1 MNRNREITNEGEEQ
15 QRLII
20 NKINDL
26 SKILLVKQNDYIKR
40 LTENN
45 VGLYKNLSFVITP
58 NIVTFYNY
66 MHDVMYSSIKNLPID
81 LCTENG
87 GYACSNVKF
96 LKTLPISRTEIGGGN
111 YGRAK
116 SLVNRNTDDA
126 AGGDDNNED
135 LNSYRIKNLYN
146 VEISRNARLDDSN
159 NEILKS
165 AIEILDDINI
175 SVEYSNVDIR
185 NEFIDNIST
194 IGNIFNSKLKEFEKS
209 LRVLNKDLINV
220 RKELKL
226 CKANK
231 DSANEGED
239 YLSEIERLKR
249 ENKTLVNKYNLCT
262 VYNNTLQNESAKD
275 VELLNKLTATLN
287 GIREELFKNY
297 DFKLKSLND
306 VLEKLIIQANDSNE
320 ILKNRLNDKP
330 QIPEYMD
337 TSEGGGVIVQSS
349 DDDKLKRNVIYSKD
363 TSMKEII
370 KLMPTSKSKD
380 DEIKNLKLVIIKL
393 REKLKLCNEDND
405 KYKSIAAAT
414 VDGGVV
420 GPGDGN
426 KNQTFYNT
434 RLKDAND
441 KISEFQKENEFLK
454 TEISSL
460 KDKYEKMYDTI
471 DDLVDKE
478 KRQIVQKY
486 EEQFPDVINKTIDSF
501 KLHSF
506 DNIDLSYYMFDN
518 SLEMSLFAKIYLFEQ
533 YIIYIN
539 KSIQGIFNYLK
550 ISKNIVLNKNQE
562 VEYYKNVLKR
572 NNVPYSEMVKNDI
585 LIDRDNTDNSVII
598 NLDIDGVE
606 SKLVDAVKKLTNSIG
621 SISLQTIQDNPEE
634 YRQVVE
640 PVIVSIMNTYK
651 KRLVE
656 EYNLI
661 KQFEPSN
668 DAKVD
673 SLKQEIIKL
682 KVENSNQAKDIL
694 VLKKYEDVFK
704 FIFLY
709 DDRNK
714 LIDMNVI
721 MGYLNIDLKESYAT
735 IEKLKLE
742 IQNLQAENAQLS
754 QNMFGSPT

>member
-1 MNRNREITNEGEEQ
+1 MNRNKEIPNVGEEQ

-26 SKILLVKQNDYIKR
+26 SRILLVKQNDYIKR

-45 VGLYKNLSFVITP
+45 VGIYKNLSFVITP

-66 MHDVMYSSIKNLPID
+66 MHDVMYSSIKNLPVD

-96 LKTLPISRTEIGGGN
+96 LKTLPISRTEVGGGN
-111 YGRAK
+111 DGRAK
-116 SLVNRNTDDA
+116 SVVNRNNYDA
-126 AGGDDNNED
+126 ADGDGNNED

-146 VEISRNARLDDSN
+146 VEISRNARLDDGN

-165 AIEILDDINI
+165 AIEILDSINI

-194 IGNIFNSKLKEFEKS
+194 IGNIFNSKLKEFDNS

-231 DSANEGED
+231 DSASEGED

-275 VELLNKLTATLN
+275 VELLNTLTITLN

-297 DFKLKSLND
+297 DFKLKSLNEI
-306 VLEKLIIQANDSNE
+306 LEKLIIQANDSNE

-337 TSEGGGVIVQSS
+337 TSEGGGVIVQNS
-349 DDDKLKRNVIYSKD
+349 DDDKLKSDVIYSKD
-363 TSMKEII
+363 TSLKEII
-370 KLMPTSKSKD
+370 KLMPTSKSND
-380 DEIKNLKLVIIKL
+380 DEIKNLKLIIIRLKE
-393 REKLKLCNEDND
+393 RLKLCIEDND
-405 KYKSIAAAT
+405 KYKSIAAAA
-414 VDGGVV
+414 VDGGGSV
-420 GPGDGN
+420 GVGDGN

-441 KISEFQKENEFLK
+441 KISEILKENEFLK
-454 TEISSL
+454 TEIKSL
-460 KDKYEKMYDTI
+460 KDKYEKVYDTI

-486 EEQFPDVINKTIDSF
+486 EEQFPDAIDKTIDNF
-501 KLHSF
+501 QLHSF
-506 DNIDLSYYMFDN
+506 DKIDLSYYTFDN
-518 SLEMSLFAKIYLFEQ
+518 SLEMSFFAKIYLFQQ

-539 KSIQGIFNYLK
+539 KNINSVFNYLK

-562 VEYYKNVLKR
+562 VEYYKNILKQNNVQYGVMVKSDILMDR
-572 NNVPYSEMVKNDI
+572 NNS
-585 LIDRDNTDNSVII
+585 DNSVII

-606 SKLVDAVKKLTNSIG
+606 SKLVDSVKKLTNAMG
-621 SISLQTIQDNPEE
+621 TISLQTIRNNLEE
-634 YRQVVE
+634 YRKVVE
-640 PVIVSIMNTYK
+640 PVIGEIMNTYK
-651 KRLVE
+651 KRFTE
-656 EYNLI
+656 EYNLL
-661 KQFEPSN
+661 KQLESSN
-668 DAKVD
+668 DVTLA
-673 SLKQEIIKL
+673 SLKQEIYKL
-682 KVENSNQAKDIL
+682 KYENANQAKDIL
-694 VLKKYEDVFK
+694 VLKKYEDIFK
-704 FIFLY
+704 FIFIS
-709 DDRNK
+709 DGSDK
-714 LIDMNVI
+714 SKDMTVI
-721 MGYLNIDLKESYAT
+721 MGYLNNNMKENYAT
-735 IEKLKLE
+735 IEKLKAE
-742 IQNLQAENAQLS
+742 IRNLQAENDQLH
-754 QNMFGSPT
+754 QNLFT

>member
-1 MNRNREITNEGEEQ
+1 MNRNKEVTNVGEEQ

-26 SKILLVKQNDYIKR
+26 SRILLVKQNDYIKR

-45 VGLYKNLSFVITP
+45 VGIYKNLSFVITP

-96 LKTLPISRTEIGGGN
+96 LKTLPISRTEVGGGN
-111 YGRAK
+111 DGRAK
-116 SLVNRNTDDA
+116 SVVNRNNYDA
-126 AGGDDNNED
+126 ADGDDNDED

-146 VEISRNARLDDSN
+146 VEISRNARLDDGN

-165 AIEILDDINI
+165 AIEILDSINI

-194 IGNIFNSKLKEFEKS
+194 IGNIFNSKLKEFENS
-209 LRVLNKDLINV
+209 LRVLNRDLINV

-231 DSANEGED
+231 DSASEGED

-249 ENKTLVNKYNLCT
+249 ENKTLVNKYNSCT

-275 VELLNKLTATLN
+275 VELLNTLTTTLN

-306 VLEKLIIQANDSNE
+306 ILEKLIIQANDSNE
-320 ILKNRLNDKP
+320 ILKTRINDKP

-337 TSEGGGVIVQSS
+337 TSEGGGFIVQNS
-349 DDDKLKRNVIYSKD
+349 DDDKFESDKTYSKHIPL
-363 TSMKEII
+363 KEIV
-370 KLMPTSKSKD
+370 KLIPISKSSG
-380 DEIKNLKLVIIKL
+380 DEIKNLKLIIIRLKE
-393 REKLKLCNEDND
+393 RLKLCIEDND
-405 KYKSIAAAT
+405 RYKSMAAT
-414 VDGGVV
+414 TASDGGA
-420 GPGDGN
+420 GDGN

-441 KISEFQKENEFLK
+441 KISEVLKENEFLK
-454 TEISSL
+454 TEINIL
-460 KDKYEKMYDTI
+460 KDKYEKVYDAI

-486 EEQFPDVINKTIDSF
+486 EEQFPDVIDKTVDNF
-501 KLHSF
+501 QLHSF
-506 DNIDLSYYMFDN
+506 DKTDLSYYTFDN
-518 SLEMSLFAKIYLFEQ
+518 SLEMSLFAKIYLFQQ

-539 KSIQGIFNYLK
+539 NNINSIFNYLK

-562 VEYYKNVLKR
+562 VEYYKNVLKQ
-572 NNVPYSEMVKNDI
+572 NNVLYREMVKSDI
-585 LIDRDNTDNSVII
+585 LMDRDNTDNSVIV

-606 SKLVDAVKKLTNSIG
+606 SKLVNAVKNLTNAIG
-621 SISLQTIQDNPEE
+621 AISLQTIRNNPEE
-634 YRQVVE
+634 YRRCVE
-640 PVIVSIMNTYK
+640 PVIVSIMDTYK
-651 KRLVE
+651 ERFAE

-661 KQFEPSN
+661 QQLKPSN
-668 DAKVD
+668 DATLD
-673 SLKQEIIKL
+673 SLKQEIFKL
-682 KVENSNQAKDIL
+682 KAENSNQAKDIL

-704 FIFLY
+704 FIFIS
-709 DDRNK
+709 DGSDKPQN
-714 LIDMNVI
+714 MNVI
-721 MGYLNIDLKESYAT
+721 MGYLNNNLKESYAT
-735 IEKLKLE
+735 IEQLKAD
-742 IQNLQAENAQLS
+742 IQNLQEENAQLA
-754 QNMFGSPT
+754 QNMFTEM

>member
-1 MNRNREITNEGEEQ
+1 MNRNKEIQNVGEEQ

-26 SKILLVKQNDYIKR
+26 SRILLVKQNDYIKR

-45 VGLYKNLSFVITP
+45 VGIYKNLSFVITP

-66 MHDVMYSSIKNLPID
+66 MHDVMYSSIKNLPVD

-96 LKTLPISRTEIGGGN
+96 LKTLPISRTEVGGGN
-111 YGRAK
+111 DGRAK
-116 SLVNRNTDDA
+116 SVVNRNNYDA
-126 AGGDDNNED
+126 ADGDGNNED

-146 VEISRNARLDDSN
+146 VEISRNARLDDGN

-165 AIEILDDINI
+165 AIEILDSINI

-194 IGNIFNSKLKEFEKS
+194 IGNIFNSKLKEFDNS
-209 LRVLNKDLINV
+209 LRVLNKDLIKV

-231 DSANEGED
+231 DSASEGED

-275 VELLNKLTATLN
+275 VELLNTLTITLN

-306 VLEKLIIQANDSNE
+306 ILEKLIIQANDSNE

-330 QIPEYMD
+330 QLPEYMD
-337 TSEGGGVIVQSS
+337 TSEGGGVIVQNS
-349 DDDKLKRNVIYSKD
+349 DDDKLKSDVIYSKD
-363 TSMKEII
+363 TSLKEII
-370 KLMPTSKSKD
+370 KLMPTSKSND
-380 DEIKNLKLVIIKL
+380 DEIKNLKLIIIRLKE
-393 REKLKLCNEDND
+393 RLKLCIEDND
-405 KYKSIAAAT
+405 KYKSIAAAA
-414 VDGGVV
+414 VDGGGFV
-420 GPGDGN
+420 GVGDGN

-441 KISEFQKENEFLK
+441 KISEILKENEFLK
-454 TEISSL
+454 TEIKSL
-460 KDKYEKMYDTI
+460 KDKYEKVYDTI

-486 EEQFPDVINKTIDSF
+486 EEQFPDAIDKTIDNF
-501 KLHSF
+501 QLHSF
-506 DNIDLSYYMFDN
+506 DKIDLSFYTFDN
-518 SLEMSLFAKIYLFEQ
+518 SLEMSFFAKIYLFQQ

-539 KSIQGIFNYLK
+539 KNINSVFNYLK

-562 VEYYKNVLKR
+562 VEYYKNILKQNNVQYSVMVKSDILMDR
-572 NNVPYSEMVKNDI
+572 NNS
-585 LIDRDNTDNSVII
+585 DNSVII

-606 SKLVDAVKKLTNSIG
+606 SKLVDSVKKLTNAMG
-621 SISLQTIQDNPEE
+621 TISLQTIRNNLEE
-634 YRQVVE
+634 YRKVVE
-640 PVIVSIMNTYK
+640 PVIGEIMNTYK
-651 KRLVE
+651 KRFTE

-661 KQFEPSN
+661 KQLESSN
-668 DAKVD
+668 DVTLA
-673 SLKQEIIKL
+673 SLKQEIYKL
-682 KVENSNQAKDIL
+682 KYENANQAKDIL
-694 VLKKYEDVFK
+694 VLKKYEDIFK
-704 FIFLY
+704 FIFIS
-709 DDRNK
+709 DGSDK
-714 LIDMNVI
+714 SKDMTVI
-721 MGYLNIDLKESYAT
+721 MGYLNNNLKESYAT
-735 IEKLKLE
+735 IEKLKAE
-742 IQNLQAENAQLS
+742 IRNLQAENDQLH
-754 QNMFGSPT
+754 QNLFT